1 MKNKTWAL
9 ALAVGS
15 KVFWVDPDRG
25 ASSGIYTVRGF
36 NSDTGKVVDEDTVI
50 SLSNGW
56 SEAEATVG
64 ELRPVSFGLQANTVA
79 ADLLVFARRALAAL
93 ETPGDLNEEGKAQVI
108 EDGGEL
114 IAAIEDA
121 IRDREAV
128 QVIVNGIE
136 AATAVV
142 NNWEE
147 GDLAGAVNVLDGWIE
162 EAQEAQSPDLDGLV
176 ATVLMDGIDR
186 AQSVVRCWESK
197 HLASAVSD
205 LEGWLEEAVTDLA
218 EAGLL
223 PSEKPTVVVEL
234 SGGVASGVS
243 AIGNVRVLVLDYDNG
258 SDDDDAPE
266 IPGRNSAASI
276 ADHLKP
282 GDPAFVHRVIAVVDG
297 EE

>member
-1 MKNKTWAL
+1 MKHKQWAL
-9 ALAVGS
+9 ALAVGG
-15 KVFWVDPDRG
+15 KVFWNDPDQA
-25 ASSGIYTVRGF
+25 ASSGIYTIREIKG
-36 NSDTGKVVDEDTVI
+36 DGGKVADADTLIV
-50 SLSNGW
+50 LANGK
-56 SEAEATVG
+56 SEAEVPVA
-64 ELRPVSFGLQANTVA
+64 ELQPVSLGVRADGAN
-79 ADLLVFARRALAAL
+79 ADLLAFACRALAAL
-93 ETPGDLNEEGKAQVI
+93 ETPGDLSEEEKAHVI

-114 IAAIEDA
+114 IGAIEDA

-128 QVIVNGIE
+128 QVIVNGID

-197 HLASAVSD
+197 HLASAVSE